1 MDLKKKS
8 TNKNIEIDEHFHDMV
23 DRFKKLKQQTMVIKE
38 LPYEFNEL
46 TMKLEKNCKIIWS
59 IQKKVVSLQSQM
71 KQEV

>member
-8 TNKNIEIDEHFHDMV
+8 TNKNREIDEHFHDMV

-46 TMKLEKNCKIIWS
+46 TMKLEKNWKKNWL
-59 IQKKVVSLQSQM
+59 IQKKVVSLHQ
-71 KQEV
+71 K